1 MKACAC
7 GAISPPRISRF
18 VSVNYNIMAVSRGH
32 TGGCFPRSSLDSSAL
47 VGDHLTVSILR
58 KTGCALSLVAAGF
71 LFAPMAVAD
80 DPFPITTT
88 VTDSTG
94 KISGLDQVTER
105 LRGLQTETGN
115 SLRIVFT
122 DDFGSV
128 KSDDWAIETGN
139 LSNLG
144 NLDAV
149 VAVATDTRQF
159 SVASGGDGFTEQELL
174 DAINSDVLTKWG
186 DGDWVD
192 GALLLAD
199 NLENAGKFNWAPLGV
214 GIVVVGGA
222 AGAMAVT
229 SKRRKSKS
237 AAATAAEIEKLEKEA
252 AQQLLTADDGV
263 RAAAGELEFARAEFG
278 IEATS
283 SFDKVLASAKQSL
296 QQAFEIRKL
305 LDDDI
310 PETPTQQLQMNSQII
325 SLASEAQKAIA
336 AQEEN
341 FQELRNMAATVEQH
355 LDELDTRAAELAGQ
369 LRNADAQLNS
379 LALTYSESALETLRT
394 YPGQI
399 LTLLGAVADAVK
411 EGRALAAAGENNRAV
426 PYARLGEDTLRQAR
440 GLASQIANARDYFEQ
455 ARARMSE
462 SIASISQDVVD
473 AKRLGRGDSVIATRQ
488 ASAERALAYAT
499 GNVVDP
505 VRAINELT
513 AAENALDA
521 ALAGVRSAEENH
533 KRAVDMVRRN
543 QMTAQSTIEQADAYI
558 DRYSRYVPSN
568 ARTQLAAARR
578 NYTEAL
584 AARDMMKR
592 AQLLDQART
601 QATTAQ
607 NIAEKAV
614 REEERRRNQGWGNNG
629 YGNGYGGRRGGSD
642 FGSVLGGMIIG
653 SILSGGNSGNRGGFS
668 SGSFGGGGFGGGG
681 FGGGG
686 GGFGSGGGSG
696 GSF

>member
-1 MKACAC
+1 M
-7 GAISPPRISRF
+7 
-18 VSVNYNIMAVSRGH
+18 
-32 TGGCFPRSSLDSSAL
+32 
-47 VGDHLTVSILR
+47 SILR
-58 KTGCALSLVAAGF
+58 KTGCALSLLAAGF
-71 LFAPMAVAD
+71 LFAPAAMAD

-94 KISGLDQVTER
+94 TVTDLDQVTER
-105 LRGLQTETGN
+105 LRSLQSETGN

-128 KSDDWAIETGN
+128 KSDDWATDTGN

-149 VAVATDTRQF
+149 IAVATETRQY
-159 SVASGGDGFTEQELL
+159 SVASGGKGFTEQELL
-174 DAINSDVLTKWG
+174 DAINSDVLAKWG
-186 DGDWVD
+186 DGDWSG

-214 GIVVVGGA
+214 GVVIVGGA
-222 AGAMAVT
+222 AGAVAVAG
-229 SKRRKSKS
+229 KRRKSKA
-237 AAATAAEIEKLEKEA
+237 AAATTAEIEKLEKEA

-283 SFDKVLASAKQSL
+283 SFDNVLASAKQSL

-310 PETPTQQLQMNSQII
+310 PETPAQQLQMNSQII

-336 AQEEN
+336 TQEKS

-369 LRNADAQLNS
+369 LKNADAQLNS

-411 EGRALAAAGENNRAV
+411 EGRALAAAGENNKAV

-455 ARARMSE
+455 ARAHMQECIS
-462 SIASISQDVVD
+462 SISQDVVD

-488 ASAERALAYAT
+488 AAAEKALAYAT
-499 GNVVDP
+499 GNTVDP
-505 VRAINELT
+505 VRAVNELT
-513 AAENALDA
+513 TAENALDA
-521 ALAGVRSAEENH
+521 ALAGVRSAEENQ
-533 KRAVDMVRRN
+533 KRAIEMVRRN
-543 QMTAQSTIEQADAYI
+543 QISAQSAMDQADAYI

-578 NYTEAL
+578 NYAEAL
-584 AARDMMKR
+584 ASKDMMKR
-592 AQLLDQART
+592 AQLLDQARS

-629 YGNGYGGRRGGSD
+629 YGNGYGGRRGGGSD

-686 GGFGSGGGSG
+686 GGGGFGSGGGSG

>member
-1 MKACAC
+1 M
-7 GAISPPRISRF
+7 
-18 VSVNYNIMAVSRGH
+18 
-32 TGGCFPRSSLDSSAL
+32 
-47 VGDHLTVSILR
+47 SILR
-58 KTGCALSLVAAGF
+58 TTGCALSLVVAGL
-71 LFAPMAVAD
+71 LFAPAAMAD

-94 KISGLDQVTER
+94 AVAGIDEVTER
-105 LRGLQTETGN
+105 LRSLQTESGN

-128 KSDDWAIETGN
+128 DSNKWAKETGN
-139 LSNLG
+139 LSGLG

-149 VAVATDTRQF
+149 VAVATDTRQY
-159 SVASGGDGFTEQELL
+159 SVAAGGKGFTEQELL
-174 DAINSDVLTKWG
+174 DAINSDVLAKWG
-186 DGDWVD
+186 DGDWSG

-199 NLENAGKFNWAPLGV
+199 NLEDAGKFNWVPLGA
-214 GIVVVGGA
+214 GVVIVGGA
-222 AGAMAVT
+222 AGAMAVA
-229 SKRRKSKS
+229 SKRRKSKA
-237 AAATAAEIEKLEKEA
+237 AAATAAEIERLEKEA
-252 AQQLLTADDGV
+252 AQQLLSADDGV

-283 SFDKVLASAKQSL
+283 SFDKVLASARQSL

-310 PETPTQQLQMNSQII
+310 PETPAQQVQMNSQIVA
-325 SLASEAQKAIA
+325 LATDAQKAIA
-336 AQEEN
+336 AQEKS

-369 LRNADAQLNS
+369 LNNADAQLNS
-379 LALTYSESALETLRT
+379 LALTYSESALATLRT

-399 LTLLGAVADAVK
+399 LTLLGAVAEAVK
-411 EGRALAAAGENNRAV
+411 EGRALAAAGENNKAV

-455 ARARMSE
+455 ARARMQE
-462 SIASISQDVVD
+462 CIASISQDVVD
-473 AKRLGRGDSVIATRQ
+473 AKRLGRGDSVIGARQ
-488 ASAERALAYAT
+488 AAAEKALAYAT

-505 VRAINELT
+505 VRAVNELT

-533 KRAVDMVRRN
+533 KRAVEMVRRN
-543 QMTAQSTIEQADAYI
+543 QLTAQSAMDEADAYI

-578 NYTEAL
+578 NYAEAL
-584 AARDMMKR
+584 AAKDMMKR
-592 AQLLDQART
+592 AQLLDQARG

-614 REEERRRNQGWGNNG
+614 RDEEQRRNQGWGNNSG
-629 YGNGYGGRRGGSD
+629 YGNGYGGRRGGGSD
-642 FGSVLGGMIIG
+642 MGSILGGMIIG

-686 GGFGSGGGSG
+686 GGFGGSGGSG

>member
-1 MKACAC
+1 
-7 GAISPPRISRF
+7 
-18 VSVNYNIMAVSRGH
+18 MAVGGGH
-32 TGGCFPRSSLDSSAL
+32 PRGCFPRFLLASSAL
-47 VGDHLTVSILR
+47 VGDHLIVSILR
-58 KTGCALSLVAAGF
+58 KTGCALSLLAAGF
-71 LFAPMAVAD
+71 LFAPAAMAD
-80 DPFPITTT
+80 DPFPVTAS

-94 KISGLDQVTER
+94 TVSNVDELTER
-105 LRGLQTETGN
+105 LRSLQTETGN

-128 KSDDWAIETGN
+128 TSEYWARDTGR

-149 VAVATDTRQF
+149 IAVATETRQF
-159 SVASGGDGFTEQELL
+159 SVSSGGKGFTEQELL
-174 DAINSDVLTKWG
+174 DAINSGVLEKWG
-186 DGDWVD
+186 DGDWEG
-192 GALLLAD
+192 GALLIAD
-199 NLENAGKFNWAPLGV
+199 NLEEAGKFNWAPLGV
-214 GIVVVGGA
+214 GVVIVGGA
-222 AGAMAVT
+222 AGAVAVAG
-229 SKRRKSKS
+229 KRRKSKA
-237 AAATAAEIEKLEKEA
+237 AAATAAEIERLEKEA
-252 AQQLLTADDGV
+252 AHQLLTADDGV

-296 QQAFEIRKL
+296 QQAFEIRKV

-310 PETPTQQLQMNSQII
+310 PETPAQQLQMNSQII

-336 AQEEN
+336 TQEKS

-369 LRNADAQLNS
+369 LKNADAQLNS
-379 LALTYSESALETLRT
+379 LALTYSESALATLRT

-411 EGRALAAAGENNRAV
+411 EGRALAAAGENNKAV

-455 ARARMSE
+455 ARARMAE
-462 SIASISQDVVD
+462 CIASISQDVVD

-488 ASAERALAYAT
+488 AAAEKALAYAT

-505 VRAINELT
+505 VRAVNELT

-533 KRAVDMVRRN
+533 KRALEMVRRN
-543 QMTAQSTIEQADAYI
+543 QMTAQSAMDQADAYI

-578 NYTEAL
+578 NYAEAL
-584 AARDMMKR
+584 ASKDMMRR
-592 AQLLDQART
+592 AQLLDQSRS

-607 NIAEKAV
+607 KIAEKAV
-614 REEERRRNQGWGNNG
+614 REEEQRRNQGWGNNG
-629 YGNGYGGRRGGSD
+629 YGNGYGGRRGGGGSD

-686 GGFGSGGGSG
+686 GGSFGGGGSSG